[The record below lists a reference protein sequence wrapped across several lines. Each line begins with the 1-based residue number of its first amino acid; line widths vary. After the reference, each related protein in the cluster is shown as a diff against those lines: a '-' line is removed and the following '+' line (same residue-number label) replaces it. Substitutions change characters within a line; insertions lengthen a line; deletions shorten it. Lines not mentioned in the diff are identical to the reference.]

1 MVTQT
6 ELSTDAAEKLL
17 KYEPDEL
24 VRLLGVRQA
33 AIEKDPGIQGSF
45 EPDVRRED
53 YDWADVV
60 AVGRRIW
67 DRLHIQAYSLVCGTD
82 EASKEWRERIIGALG
97 VGVAGAVVV
106 LTNALVSI
114 GIAAALA
121 GVLAALIIKHFFIPA
136 ARDGYQTACKLW
148 KEELPQS
155 GE

>member
-1 MVTQT
+1 
-6 ELSTDAAEKLL
+6 
-17 KYEPDEL
+17 L
-24 VRLLGVRQA
+24 VRILGVRQA
-33 AIEKDPGIQGSF
+33 AIEKDPGIQGAF

-67 DRLHIQAYSLVCGTD
+67 DRLHIQAYALVCGTD
-82 EASKEWRERIIGALG
+82 EESKQWRERIIGAFG
-97 VGVAGAVVV
+97 IGGVAAAVVI

-136 ARDGYQTACKLW
+136 ARDGYETACKLW
-148 KEELPQS
+148 EEELPQS
-155 GE
+155 SE